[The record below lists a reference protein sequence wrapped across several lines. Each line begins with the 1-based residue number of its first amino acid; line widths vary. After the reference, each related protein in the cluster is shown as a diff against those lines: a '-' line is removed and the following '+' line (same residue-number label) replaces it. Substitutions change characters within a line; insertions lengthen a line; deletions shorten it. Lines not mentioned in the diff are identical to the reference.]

1 MNNKMKKAAFL
12 LDEIGNVSDVYL
24 QEALA
29 YKKSRWNARPW
40 IAAVACILA
49 VVIVGGGL
57 LNSPLMDNIFGNL
70 NKAEQ
75 PQAATPATLDSFLSA
90 NRETLNCTKIA
101 ADEVDYFGSTYLVL
115 QYEGNE
121 TLYRSRNL
129 TAREVERINELL
141 GSGDSV
147 GANSPD
153 LLCRVWLVCED
164 GTVLSPYLKNTDG
177 NKGHA
182 VLFAYE
188 AEILPSSSL
197 ISCISDILNS
207 LDRKDGKHYET
218 QNSLASVCFIH
229 NRSAFG
235 SCLLRRNAVGT
246 EQK

>member
-57 LNSPLMDNIFGNL
+57 LSSPLLKNVFDGS

-90 NRETLNCTKIA
+90 NRETLSYTKID
-101 ADEVDYFGSTYLVL
+101 ADEVNYFGSTYLVL
-115 QYEGNE
+115 QYEGDE

-129 TAREVERINELL
+129 TSREVERINELL
-141 GSGDSV
+141 GKGDSV

-182 VLFAYE
+182 VLFDYE

-197 ISCISDILNS
+197 ISCISDILN
-207 LDRKDGKHYET
+207 
-218 QNSLASVCFIH
+218 
-229 NRSAFG
+229 
-235 SCLLRRNAVGT
+235 
-246 EQK
+246 

>member
-57 LNSPLMDNIFGNL
+57 LSSPLLKNVFDGS

-90 NRETLNCTKIA
+90 NRETLSCTKIA
-101 ADEVDYFGSTYLVL
+101 AEEVSYFGSTYLVL
-115 QYEGNE
+115 QYEGDE
-121 TLYRSRNL
+121 TLWRSRNL

-141 GSGDSV
+141 GKGDSV

-182 VLFAYE
+182 VLFDYE

-197 ISCISDILNS
+197 ISCISDILN
-207 LDRKDGKHYET
+207 
-218 QNSLASVCFIH
+218 
-229 NRSAFG
+229 
-235 SCLLRRNAVGT
+235 
-246 EQK
+246 

>member
-57 LNSPLMDNIFGNL
+57 LSSPLLKNVFDGS

-90 NRETLNCTKIA
+90 NRETLSCTKIA
-101 ADEVDYFGSTYLVL
+101 ADEVNYFGSTYLVL
-115 QYEGNE
+115 QYEGDE

-141 GSGDSV
+141 GKGDSV
-147 GANSPD
+147 GVDSPD

-182 VLFAYE
+182 VLFDYE

-197 ISCISDILNS
+197 ISCISDILN
-207 LDRKDGKHYET
+207 
-218 QNSLASVCFIH
+218 
-229 NRSAFG
+229 
-235 SCLLRRNAVGT
+235 
-246 EQK
+246 

>member
-57 LNSPLMDNIFGNL
+57 LTSPLLKNVFDGS

-90 NRETLNCTKIA
+90 NRETLSCTKIA
-101 ADEVDYFGSTYLVL
+101 AEEVNYFGSTYLVL
-115 QYEGNE
+115 QYEGDE

-129 TAREVERINELL
+129 TSREVERINELL
-141 GSGDSV
+141 GKGDSV

-182 VLFAYE
+182 VLFDYE

-197 ISCISDILNS
+197 ISCISDILN
-207 LDRKDGKHYET
+207 
-218 QNSLASVCFIH
+218 
-229 NRSAFG
+229 
-235 SCLLRRNAVGT
+235 
-246 EQK
+246 

>member
-57 LNSPLMDNIFGNL
+57 LTSPLLKNVFDGS

-90 NRETLNCTKIA
+90 NRETLSCTKIA
-101 ADEVDYFGSTYLVL
+101 ADEVNYFGSTYLVL
-115 QYEGNE
+115 QYEGDE
-121 TLYRSRNL
+121 TLWRSRNL
-129 TAREVERINELL
+129 TSREVERINELL
-141 GSGDSV
+141 GKGDSV

-182 VLFAYE
+182 VLFDYE

-197 ISCISDILNS
+197 ISCISDILN
-207 LDRKDGKHYET
+207 
-218 QNSLASVCFIH
+218 
-229 NRSAFG
+229 
-235 SCLLRRNAVGT
+235 
-246 EQK
+246 

>member
-57 LNSPLMDNIFGNL
+57 LTSPLLKNVFDGS

-75 PQAATPATLDSFLSA
+75 PQAAMPATLDSFLSA
-90 NRETLNCTKIA
+90 NRETLSCTKIA
-101 ADEVDYFGSTYLVL
+101 AEEVSYFGSTYLVL
-115 QYEGNE
+115 QYEGDE

-141 GSGDSV
+141 GKGDSV

-182 VLFAYE
+182 VLFDYE
-188 AEILPSSSL
+188 AELLPSSSL
-197 ISCISDILNS
+197 ISCISDILN
-207 LDRKDGKHYET
+207 
-218 QNSLASVCFIH
+218 
-229 NRSAFG
+229 
-235 SCLLRRNAVGT
+235 
-246 EQK
+246 